1 MSTLM
6 RVTTG
11 LMLTAVLAAPLG
23 GCAMGG
29 RMTASGPSSDERMFA
44 TTFASCREQVRAGK
58 TDNFKIS
65 SASPAA
71 RATPAG
77 DTGLRLKPPY
87 DRAKSG
93 KYRHGRNA
101 AVEAATDRCLAA
113 NGYQVS

>member
-1 MSTLM
+1 MNLLM

-11 LMLTAVLAAPLG
+11 AVLTATLG

-29 RMTASGPSSDERMFA
+29 GGHMASGPSSDERMFA
-44 TTFASCREQVRAGK
+44 TTFASCRDQVRAGK

-65 SASPAA
+65 PASPAA

-77 DTGLRLKPPY
+77 DTGLRLKAPY

-93 KYRHGRNA
+93 KSRHSQNA
-101 AVEAATDRCLAA
+101 AVEAATDRCLAV
-113 NGYQVS
+113 NGYSVS

>member
-1 MSTLM
+1 MSLVM

-11 LMLTAVLAAPLG
+11 LMLTVAVS

-29 RMTASGPSSDERMFA
+29 RMASGGPSSDERMFA
-44 TTFASCREQVRAGK
+44 TTFASCRDQVRAGK

-71 RATPAG
+71 QATPGG
-77 DTGLRLKPPY
+77 DTGLRLKAPY
-87 DRAKSG
+87 DRAKG

-101 AVEAATDRCLAA
+101 AIEAATDRCLAV
-113 NGYQVS
+113 NGYKI

>member
-1 MSTLM
+1 MSTTTRLI
-6 RVTTG
+6 TG
-11 LMLTAVLAAPLG
+11 LMLTAAVAAPLG

-29 RMTASGPSSDERMFA
+29 RMTAGGPSSDERMFA

-58 TDNFKIS
+58 TDNFKIA

-71 RATPAG
+71 QATPAG

-87 DRAKSG
+87 DRTKG

>member
-1 MSTLM
+1 MSRLIRT
-6 RVTTG
+6 TTG
-11 LMLTAVLAAPLG
+11 LMLIATLG

-29 RMTASGPSSDERMFA
+29 RMSAGGPSSDERMWA

-71 RATPAG
+71 QSTQAG

-87 DRAKSG
+87 DRSKGHRQMA
-93 KYRHGRNA
+93 RNA
-101 AVEAATDRCLAA
+101 AVEAATERCMAA
-113 NGYQVS
+113 NGYQPS